1 MRRRTF
7 LIGSA
12 GMSVVALAACT
23 TPQPTPVPSVTP
35 TLAPTVVPRPR
46 AMRRSAWSKDPFA
59 RGSFSF
65 SAVGSTP
72 QDRTTLATPVGDRVF
87 FAGEATSADMPG
99 TVAGARASGGRA
111 AAEVMAVAAPGERIT
126 IIGAGIAGITAARLV
141 KDAGFDVVVIEARGR
156 VGGRIS
162 TVTDSTWPFPI
173 ELGPAFIDGS
183 AESRQELSKLGI
195 TTLPVPAVT
204 EIRAPSGEVVDEP
217 RTGDEALATA
227 LAWAE
232 KAPQDVSVTEALAG
246 SGAADLSNT
255 PGDTGLSDQD
265 WLQYAVATDLEDRFG
280 AGTDGLS
287 AWYASRDPADPDSR
301 IVLGGYSTLVREAAA
316 DLDLLAN
323 SAVVRVAYTG
333 KGVSLRLETG
343 ESLGTDR
350 VIVTV
355 PLGVLKTDALEF
367 APPLPFDHRGAIA
380 ALGMGVLER
389 VWLRFDEPFWDSNAA
404 FWSVVGGESGFERWV
419 NLEPLTGQPVLMG
432 VVAADDATR
441 LADLSDGDFM
451 TAALQSLEPFVV
463 PPVQPVP

>member
-126 IIGAGIAGITAARLV
+126 IIGAGIADITAARLV

-183 AESRQELSKLGI
+183 AESPS
-195 TTLPVPAVT
+195 VPAPNRSSRSV
-204 EIRAPSGEVVDEP
+204 
-217 RTGDEALATA
+217 ATA
-227 LAWAE
+227 YCSQSWSERPVSPGVFDRSA
-232 KAPQDVSVTEALAG
+232 APDPARASVTET
-246 SGAADLSNT
+246 SCGAFSA
-255 PGDTGLSDQD
+255 QAR
-265 WLQYAVATDLEDRFG
+265 AVARASSPVRGSSTTSPDG
-280 AGTDGLS
+280 A
-287 AWYASRDPADPDSR
+287 R
-301 IVLGGYSTLVREAAA
+301 I
-316 DLDLLAN
+316 
-323 SAVVRVAYTG
+323 
-333 KGVSLRLETG
+333 
-343 ESLGTDR
+343 
-350 VIVTV
+350 
-355 PLGVLKTDALEF
+355 
-367 APPLPFDHRGAIA
+367 
-380 ALGMGVLER
+380 
-389 VWLRFDEPFWDSNAA
+389 
-404 FWSVVGGESGFERWV
+404 SV
-419 NLEPLTGQPVLMG
+419 
-432 VVAADDATR
+432 
-441 LADLSDGDFM
+441 
-451 TAALQSLEPFVV
+451 
-463 PPVQPVP
+463 